1 MGKLDETQNFLDL
14 YLHAIGRDEVPPLYH
29 LWAGLALL
37 AACVADRVWVEKFR
51 GAKLAPNL
59 YVILVGPS
67 GLGKGVA
74 IDQATK
80 FVRDLPRV
88 NLYRGKST
96 AAHIVD
102 RLGKPF
108 RRPDGKRILSNP
120 KLFLVTP
127 EIGMSVGS
135 GPLAEDFVKLMT
147 DLYTGS
153 PDPITV
159 GTRMHGEVIIQAPCV
174 SWLAGTTKEWLIRSV
189 PRDAIEGGF
198 FGRSVVVGAD
208 YDHSKRFVRPQY
220 PADEPDVTAHLRA
233 RVRALAHL
241 GGEMMLTA
249 EAREFEEYWYQQREP
264 PEDDLL
270 LPVWKRQHDLL
281 LKLAMLLCL
290 ADGGAGV
297 ISRQHVVWAQKLAV
311 QALKAMPDVQSAAA
325 TTPDTAAT
333 HAARELL
340 RRNGRLQHSTLLRM
354 VFSRGVNA
362 TQLREAVAG
371 LIEAKQV
378 TREPGPRGGW
388 VYQWVKRGGG

>member
-14 YLHAIGRDEVPPLYH
+14 YLHAIGQDEVPPLYH
-29 LWAGLALL
+29 LWSALALL

-67 GLGKGVA
+67 GLGKGLA

-80 FVRDLPRV
+80 YVRDLPRV

-96 AAHIVD
+96 AAHIID

-108 RRPDGKRILSNP
+108 RRPDGKKILSNP

-127 EIGMSVGS
+127 EVGMSVGS
-135 GPLAEDFVKLMT
+135 GTLAEDFVKLMT

-153 PDPITV
+153 PDPITE
-159 GTRMHGEVIIQAPCV
+159 GTRMHGEVIITEPCV
-174 SWLAGTTKEWLIRSV
+174 TWLAGTTREWLIRSV

-220 PADEPDVTAHLRA
+220 PSDEREVTDHLRA
-233 RVRALAHL
+233 RVRVLTRL
-241 GGEMMLTA
+241 GGAMLLA
-249 EAREFEEYWYQQREP
+249 NDAKAFEEYWYEQRTP

-290 ADGGAGV
+290 ADGGDPV
-297 ISRQHVVWAQKLAV
+297 ITRRHVIWAEKLTR
-311 QALKAMPDVQSAAA
+311 QALRAMPDVQSAAA
-325 TTPDTAAT
+325 TTPETAAT
-333 HAARELL
+333 QLARDLL
-340 RRNGRLQHSTLLRM
+340 KRNGRLQHSTLLRM
-354 VFSRGVNA
+354 VFSRGINA
-362 TQLREAVAG
+362 EQLRGAIAG

-378 TREPGPRGGW
+378 TREPGPRGGFMYTW
-388 VYQWVKRGGG
+388 MRRGG